1 MNSAFNRTLSLLV
14 EIKSNIPG
22 KGGEPK
28 RKKVDLGPLG
38 KATPSFTMSTNPKPS
53 SDEGPT
59 VSRNNPET
67 LEFLKPR
74 AGEKGKPR
82 KSFTDRLLD
91 VLKRG
96 ASKVKGFFKRKNENF
111 SRVRES
117 LSNNASTAAVL
128 DRMRKKD
135 TLAQRA
141 TVKQRVFKRR
151 NNRIVTGK
159 HFHSYA

>member
-1 MNSAFNRTLSLLV
+1 MNPAYNKTLSLLV

-22 KGGEPK
+22 RGGEPG
-28 RKKVDLGPLG
+28 REKVDLGPLG
-38 KATPSFTMSTNPKPS
+38 KAKPS
-53 SDEGPT
+53 WSGSTAPYIE
-59 VSRNNPET
+59 
-67 LEFLKPR
+67 
-74 AGEKGKPR
+74 GEKSKP
-82 KSFTDRLLD
+82 KKKGFTDRLLD

-117 LSNNASTAAVL
+117 LSNNSSTAAVL

-135 TLAQRA
+135 TLSQRS

-151 NNRIVTGK
+151 IRG
-159 HFHSYA
+159 SYN

>member
-1 MNSAFNRTLSLLV
+1 MNPAFNRTLSLLV

-22 KGGEPK
+22 KGGEPE

-38 KATPSFTMSTNPKPS
+38 KAKPSFTMSTDPKPS
-53 SDEGPT
+53 SDDGPT

-74 AGEKGKPR
+74 AGEKSKP
-82 KSFTDRLLD
+82 KKKGFTDRLLD

-117 LSNNASTAAVL
+117 LSNNSSTAAVL

-141 TVKQRVFKRR
+141 TVRQRVFKRR
-151 NNRIVTGK
+151 IRG
-159 HFHSYA
+159 SYN

>member
-1 MNSAFNRTLSLLV
+1 MNPAFNRTLSLLV

-38 KATPSFTMSTNPKPS
+38 KAKPSWTGSTDPKPS
-53 SDEGPT
+53 SNDGPT

-74 AGEKGKPR
+74 PGEKSKP
-82 KSFTDRLLD
+82 KKGFTDRLLD

-96 ASKVKGFFKRKNENF
+96 AKKVKGFFKRKDEASKVVNYLPHVR
-111 SRVRES
+111 RVVD
-117 LSNNASTAAVL
+117 TY
-128 DRMRKKD
+128 KKD
-135 TLAQRA
+135 KRLRSRHSIAGLMH
-141 TVKQRVFKRR
+141 RR
-151 NNRIVTGK
+151 NL
-159 HFHSYA
+159 

>member
-1 MNSAFNRTLSLLV
+1 MNPAYNKTLSLLV

-22 KGGEPK
+22 KGDGSG
-28 RKKVDLGPLG
+28 RRKVDLGPLG
-38 KATPSFTMSTNPKPS
+38 KAKPS
-53 SDEGPT
+53 WTGSTEPYIQ
-59 VSRNNPET
+59 
-67 LEFLKPR
+67 
-74 AGEKGKPR
+74 GEKSKPK

-135 TLAQRA
+135 TLAKRA

-151 NNRIVTGK
+151 IRG
-159 HFHSYA
+159 SYN